1 MSRELVSVPARRAQ
15 GKTKHSTNYQA
26 GEVQFVPLFTPDPC
40 VRCPE
45 SPTHCILNIYSPHF
59 GIKISESQSVHG
71 RTVFGHV
78 SESRQWTG
86 QPFWSWSW
94 IPKVRGN
101 ISGSRVLLVS
111 SWCPG
116 VFVVVCWW
124 SWYSWDLRWHN
135 TRRVL
140 VGLSRDLNI

>member
-59 GIKISESQSVHG
+59 GIKISESQPVHG

-86 QPFWSWSW
+86 RTVLVVVLDPEGARKHFWIPPCCWSLRGVLVFSSWSA
-94 IPKVRGN
+94 G
-101 ISGSRVLLVS
+101 G
-111 SWCPG
+111 PG
-116 VFVVVCWW
+116 TLGI
-124 SWYSWDLRWHN
+124 YAG
-135 TRRVL
+135 TIL
-140 VGLSRDLNI
+140 VGFL